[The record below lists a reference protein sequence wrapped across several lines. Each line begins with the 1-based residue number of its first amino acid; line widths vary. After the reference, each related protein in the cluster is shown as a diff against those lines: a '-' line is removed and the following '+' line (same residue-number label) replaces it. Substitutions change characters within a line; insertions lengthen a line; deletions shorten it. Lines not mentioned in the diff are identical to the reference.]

1 MKSEY
6 KTKVNICTINNELG
20 SLKYMIIDETK
31 DGRYAIERFMPEK
44 DIIGRVFLA
53 RGVEGIRLVDKSE
66 VRHIHEEEV

>member
-1 MKSEY
+1 M
-6 KTKVNICTINNELG
+6 N
-20 SLKYMIIDETK
+20 KYCSKCGKCMTNK
-31 DGRYAIERFMPEK
+31 DGRYAVERFLPEK